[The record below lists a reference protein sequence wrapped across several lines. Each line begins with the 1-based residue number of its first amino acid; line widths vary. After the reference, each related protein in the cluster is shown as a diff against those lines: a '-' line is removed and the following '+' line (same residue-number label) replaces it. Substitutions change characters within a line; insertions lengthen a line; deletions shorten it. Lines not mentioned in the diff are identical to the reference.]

1 VYVTNERG
9 IVVFDGNGGRDVG
22 RDYTLRPEMQAYFES
37 AYEAKDNVGVMEGE
51 LRVTAPV
58 RRGADTIGFVGV
70 ARPFSTI
77 AEAVLRARLRL
88 LVGALLIAAVMTSAG
103 WWIASKLTHSLERLT
118 QYALTVRDGRRATP
132 PASRADEIAAL
143 SRAFEE
149 MRVTLEGK
157 AHVERYTQALAH
169 ELKAPL
175 SAIRGAAE
183 LLGEEMPRE
192 ERAIFIAN
200 LRAESDRMQRVV
212 ERLLELSALEA
223 REGRVDFAPVDLRLV
238 VEETMAQ
245 ANGIAAQRQVRLA
258 LAEGQAVTISGERF
272 LLSQAVGNLVQ
283 NAIEFS
289 PAGGAVSIGMRV
301 APTELV
307 VMVEDDGPG
316 IPVYALEKVF
326 DRFYSLPRPDSGRK
340 SSGLGLSIVREIARM
355 HGGEVTLE
363 NRPGGGARAMLTLPR
378 TMNRSP
384 SSSA

>member
-1 VYVTNERG
+1 
-9 IVVFDGNGGRDVG
+9 
-22 RDYTLRPEMQAYFES
+22 MQAYFEK
-37 AYEAKDNVGVMEGE
+37 AYETKDNVDVVDGE

-272 LLSQAVGNLVQ
+272 LRQSVRR
-283 NAIEFS
+283 
-289 PAGGAVSIGMRV
+289 PW
-301 APTELV
+301 PT
-307 VMVEDDGPG
+307 PHT
-316 IPVYALEKVF
+316 P
-326 DRFYSLPRPDSGRK
+326 
-340 SSGLGLSIVREIARM
+340 
-355 HGGEVTLE
+355 
-363 NRPGGGARAMLTLPR
+363 
-378 TMNRSP
+378 
-384 SSSA
+384 